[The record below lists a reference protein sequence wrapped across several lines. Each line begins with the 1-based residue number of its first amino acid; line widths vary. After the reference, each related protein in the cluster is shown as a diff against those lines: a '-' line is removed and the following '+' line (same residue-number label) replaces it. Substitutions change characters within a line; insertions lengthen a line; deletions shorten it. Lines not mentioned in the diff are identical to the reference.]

1 MGCGASK
8 TTSKPKQ
15 TREEKAAINAMPV
28 SGVVTAADAA
38 KHAAFLSGGDADADA
53 GTDVADAN
61 ADAGTGNAEAGAD
74 EEEST
79 DRGRQF
85 NASLVIASVVYIYI
99 LVYIYIAPVSRKRHQ
114 TLDLNEFIPGY
125 YKLHT

>member
-38 KHAAFLSGGDADADA
+38 KHAASS
-53 GTDVADAN
+53 VAAMPTPTPVPTSPTPMLTPVLAMPKRVPMKRSRQIED
-61 ADAGTGNAEAGAD
+61 GN
-74 EEEST
+74 SM
-79 DRGRQF
+79 
-85 NASLVIASVVYIYI
+85 
-99 LVYIYIAPVSRKRHQ
+99 H
-114 TLDLNEFIPGY
+114 
-125 YKLHT
+125 H